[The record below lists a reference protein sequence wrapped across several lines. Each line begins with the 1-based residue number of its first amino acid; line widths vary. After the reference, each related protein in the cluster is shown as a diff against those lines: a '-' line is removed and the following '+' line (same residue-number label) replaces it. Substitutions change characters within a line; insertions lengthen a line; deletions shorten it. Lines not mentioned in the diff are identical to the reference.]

1 MSVFLY
7 SNHLEDIFKYRLK
20 SYRKPY
26 TFDSMPEKKGA
37 IVPKPNAFLYYTVC
51 FFAGLYFRWVL
62 GLRVDN
68 SAIKGIKPPFFVIAG
83 HTSWLDFYTVTIA
96 LFPGRMNYI
105 AAYNLFRDPV
115 LKFLLGLMGVISKNQ
130 FTRDNQAILKMK
142 YAISAG
148 RIVAIFPHGCLSNE
162 GRPGGFAAPSIA
174 KLITTFKIPVVAV
187 KINGGY
193 LTRPRWTK
201 RTRRGRIEAT
211 VTRLFTSEELGT
223 LSTDVVYRRLI
234 GAIDFDDYRWQ
245 RNHNVTFRGS
255 HLAEG
260 AELVLYKCPKCNAE
274 FGLRSKGNRL
284 FCLGCGNEAVMNNKL
299 FFEPGRSD
307 SSVFDG
313 FDNWYDFQQESL
325 LAEIHATDFRLT
337 AATSL
342 QWNEP
347 GKYGYQHM
355 GHGTLSLT
363 RESLIY
369 EGNVF
374 EKTETL
380 FFDMKDV
387 LMVPFAAGE
396 YFEIANGSD
405 LRRFVLDDVR
415 MMMKWVLAIRLIR
428 DEYYEKKTV
437 S

>member
-1 MSVFLY
+1 M
-7 SNHLEDIFKYRLK
+7 LK
-20 SYRKPY
+20 
-26 TFDSMPEKKGA
+26 KKEA
-37 IVPKPNAFLYYTVC
+37 IVPEPNAFLYNTVC

-68 SAIKGIKPPFFVIAG
+68 TAIKGIKTPFFVVAG
-83 HTSWLDFYTVTIA
+83 HTSWLDFLTVSIA
-96 LFPGRMNYI
+96 LFPRRMNYI
-105 AAYNLFRDPV
+105 AAYNFFRDPV
-115 LKFLLGLMGVISKNQ
+115 LNYLLGLMGAISKNQ
-130 FTRDNQAILKMK
+130 FTRDNQAILKTR
-142 YAISAG
+142 YAIGAG

-174 KLITTFKIPVVAV
+174 KLIKTFKIPVVAV
-187 KINGGY
+187 QINGGY

-201 RTRRGRIEAT
+201 RTRRGHIDAT
-211 VTRLFTSEELGT
+211 VTRLFASEELSA
-223 LSTDVVYRRLI
+223 LSEEVIYSRLV

-245 RNHNVTFRGS
+245 RKHNVTFRGS

-260 AELVLYKCPKCNAE
+260 AEYVLYKCPGCYAE
-274 FGLRSKGNRL
+274 FSLRSEGNKL
-284 FCLGCGNEAVMNNKL
+284 FCLSCGNEAIVNSKL
-299 FFEPGRSD
+299 FFEPGKDD
-307 SSVFDG
+307 SIVFDG
-313 FDNWYDFQQESL
+313 IDNWYDFQQESL
-325 LAEIHATDFRLT
+325 LTEIHDPDFRIT
-337 AATSL
+337 TSTLL

-347 GKYGYQHM
+347 GKYGYQDM

-363 RESLIY
+363 REAVIY
-369 EGNVF
+369 EGKVF

-380 FFDMKDV
+380 CFEMKDI

-405 LRRFVLDDVR
+405 IRRFLLDDVR

-428 DEYYEKKTV
+428 DEYHEKKTE

>member
-1 MSVFLY
+1 
-7 SNHLEDIFKYRLK
+7 
-20 SYRKPY
+20 
-26 TFDSMPEKKGA
+26 MPEKKGA

-374 EKTETL
+374 EKTEAL
-380 FFDMKDV
+380 FVDMKDV

>member
-1 MSVFLY
+1 
-7 SNHLEDIFKYRLK
+7 
-20 SYRKPY
+20 
-26 TFDSMPEKKGA
+26 
-37 IVPKPNAFLYYTVC
+37 
-51 FFAGLYFRWVL
+51 
-62 GLRVDN
+62 
-68 SAIKGIKPPFFVIAG
+68 
-83 HTSWLDFYTVTIA
+83 
-96 LFPGRMNYI
+96 
-105 AAYNLFRDPV
+105 
-115 LKFLLGLMGVISKNQ
+115 
-130 FTRDNQAILKMK
+130 
-142 YAISAG
+142 
-148 RIVAIFPHGCLSNE
+148 
-162 GRPGGFAAPSIA
+162 
-174 KLITTFKIPVVAV
+174 
-187 KINGGY
+187 
-193 LTRPRWTK
+193 
-201 RTRRGRIEAT
+201 
-211 VTRLFTSEELGT
+211 
-223 LSTDVVYRRLI
+223 
-234 GAIDFDDYRWQ
+234 
-245 RNHNVTFRGS
+245 
-255 HLAEG
+255 
-260 AELVLYKCPKCNAE
+260 
-274 FGLRSKGNRL
+274 
-284 FCLGCGNEAVMNNKL
+284 MNNKL

>member
-1 MSVFLY
+1 
-7 SNHLEDIFKYRLK
+7 
-20 SYRKPY
+20 
-26 TFDSMPEKKGA
+26 MPEKKGA

-234 GAIDFDDYRWQ
+234 GAIAFDDYRWQ

>member
-1 MSVFLY
+1 
-7 SNHLEDIFKYRLK
+7 
-20 SYRKPY
+20 
-26 TFDSMPEKKGA
+26 MPKKKEA

-62 GLRVDN
+62 GLRVDR
-68 SAIKGIKPPFFVIAG
+68 SAIKGIKPPFFVVAG
-83 HTSWLDFYTVTIA
+83 HASWLDFITVTVA
-96 LFPGRMNYI
+96 LFPRRMNYI
-105 AAYNLFRDPV
+105 AAYNFYRDPV

-130 FTRDNQAILKMK
+130 FTRDNQAILKTR
-142 YAISAG
+142 YAIECG

-174 KLITTFKIPVVAV
+174 KLIKTFKIPVVAV
-187 KINGGY
+187 QINGAY

-201 RTRRGRIEAT
+201 RTRRGRMDAT
-211 VTRLFTSEELGT
+211 VTILFTGEELST
-223 LSTDVVYRRLI
+223 LSADVVYRRLI
-234 GAIDFDDYRWQ
+234 DAIDFDDYRWQ
-245 RNHNVTFRGS
+245 RNHNVAFRGS

-274 FGLRSKGNRL
+274 FTLRSRGNKL
-284 FCLGCGNEAVMNNKL
+284 FCLGCDNEAVMNSKL
-299 FFEPGRSD
+299 FFEPGK
-307 SSVFDG
+307 SSSIVYDG
-313 FDNWYDFQQESL
+313 FDNWYDFQQECL
-325 LAEIHATDFRLT
+325 LTEIQDPDFKIT
-337 AATSL
+337 TSTSL

-347 GKYGYQHM
+347 GKYGYQDM

-363 RESLIY
+363 REAVIY
-369 EGNVF
+369 EGKVF

-380 FFDMKDV
+380 YFDMKDI

-405 LRRFVLDDVR
+405 IRRFVLDDVR

-428 DEYYEKKTV
+428 DEYYEKNT
-437 S
+437 

>member
-1 MSVFLY
+1 M
-7 SNHLEDIFKYRLK
+7 
-20 SYRKPY
+20 
-26 TFDSMPEKKGA
+26 
-37 IVPKPNAFLYYTVC
+37 

>member
-1 MSVFLY
+1 
-7 SNHLEDIFKYRLK
+7 
-20 SYRKPY
+20 
-26 TFDSMPEKKGA
+26 MPKMKGD

-51 FFAGLYFRWVL
+51 IFAGLYFRWML
-62 GLRVDN
+62 GLRVDR
-68 SAIKGIKPPFFVIAG
+68 SAIKGINPPFFVVAG
-83 HTSWLDFYTVTIA
+83 HTSWLDFITVTIA
-96 LFPGRMNYI
+96 LFPRRMNYI
-105 AAYNLFRDPV
+105 AAYNFYRDPV

-130 FTRDNQAILKMK
+130 FTRDNQAILKTRN
-142 YAISAG
+142 AIGAG
-148 RIVAIFPHGCLSNE
+148 RIVGIFPHGCLSNE

-174 KLITTFKIPVVAV
+174 KLIKTFNIPVVVV

-201 RTRRGRIEAT
+201 RTRRGRIETT

-223 LSTDVVYRRLI
+223 LSTDVVYRRLL

-245 RNHNVTFRGS
+245 RNNNVTFRGS
-255 HLAEG
+255 RLAEG

-274 FGLRSKGNRL
+274 FSLRSTGNKL
-284 FCLGCGNEAVMNNKL
+284 FCLNCENEAVMNSRL
-299 FFEPGRSD
+299 FFEPGNSN
-307 SSVFDG
+307 SIVYDG
-313 FDNWYDFQQESL
+313 FDNWYDFQQEAL
-325 LAEIHATDFRLT
+325 LAEIHSTDFNLT

-347 GKYGYQHM
+347 GKYGYQDM
-355 GHGTLSLT
+355 GHGTLSLSRDAVT
-363 RESLIY
+363 Y

-380 FFDMKDV
+380 CFNMKDIV
-387 LMVPFAAGE
+387 MVPFAAGE
-396 YFEIANGSD
+396 YFEIADGSD
-405 LRRFVLDDVR
+405 IRRFVLDDVR

>member
-1 MSVFLY
+1 
-7 SNHLEDIFKYRLK
+7 
-20 SYRKPY
+20 
-26 TFDSMPEKKGA
+26 MPKKEGA

-62 GLRVDN
+62 GLRVDR
-68 SAIKGIKPPFFVIAG
+68 SAIKGIKPPFFVVAG
-83 HTSWLDFYTVTIA
+83 HTSWLDFLTVSIA
-96 LFPGRMNYI
+96 LFPRRMNYI
-105 AAYNLFRDPV
+105 AAYNFFRDPV

-130 FTRDNQAILKMK
+130 FTRDNQAMLKTR
-142 YAISAG
+142 YAIEAG

-174 KLITTFKIPVVAV
+174 KLIKTFKIPVVAV
-187 KINGGY
+187 QVNGGY

-201 RTRRGRIEAT
+201 RTRRGRIDAT
-211 VTRLFTSEELGT
+211 VTRLFTSEELST
-223 LSTDVVYRRLI
+223 LSTDVVYSRLI

-260 AELVLYKCPKCNAE
+260 AELVLYKCPRCNAE
-274 FGLRSKGNRL
+274 FSLRTEGNRL
-284 FCLGCGNEAVMNNKL
+284 FCLVCDNEAVMNSRL
-299 FFEPGRSD
+299 FFEPGKSD
-307 SSVFDG
+307 SIIYDG

-325 LAEIHATDFRLT
+325 LTEIHNPDFRLT
-337 AATSL
+337 AETLL

-347 GKYGYQHM
+347 GKYGYQDM
-355 GHGTLSLT
+355 GHGTLTLT
-363 RESLIY
+363 REAVIY

-380 FFDMKDV
+380 SFDMKDI

-396 YFEIANGSD
+396 YFEIASGSD
-405 LRRFVLDDVR
+405 IRRFVLDDVR

-428 DEYYEKKTV
+428 DEYHEKKTG

>member
-1 MSVFLY
+1 
-7 SNHLEDIFKYRLK
+7 
-20 SYRKPY
+20 
-26 TFDSMPEKKGA
+26 MPEKKGA

-115 LKFLLGLMGVISKNQ
+115 LKVLLGLMGVISKNQ

-428 DEYYEKKTV
+428 DEYYEKKTG